1 MYPEK
6 RSPEKQALTPMSL
19 SELAKHPTLVKQFTR
34 RILVG
39 GEQQILRYKVATVTL
54 EGTAGNA
61 EFRLSHAQKG
71 NMDLLLEDGRLYNK
85 FDHSD
90 VTNEMTPE
98 KTGSSAANR
107 SEQAA

>member
-1 MYPEK
+1 
-6 RSPEKQALTPMSL
+6 MSL
-19 SELAKHPTLVKQFTR
+19 PELAKHPTLVKQFTR
-34 RILVG
+34 RVMVG
-39 GEQQILRYKVATVTL
+39 GEQQIFRYKVATVTL

-61 EFRLSHAQKG
+61 EFRLSHGQKG

-90 VTNEMTPE
+90 VTDEMTPE
-98 KTGSSAANR
+98 KSVAGGANR